1 MRIIRKPL
9 NHKLNK
15 NIFLPNEDAVYSYP
29 TLLIRDTVDT
39 PITPDNIRI
48 DRVRI
53 TTIKESLA
61 SGCLK
66 RLCEAI

>member
-1 MRIIRKPL
+1 MQYKVL
-9 NHKLNK
+9 NHTLIK
-15 NIFLPNEDAVYSYP
+15 NVFLPNEDAVYSYP
-29 TLLIRDTVDT
+29 TLLISDTVDT
-39 PITPDNIRI
+39 PITPDNMRI

-53 TTIKESLA
+53 TTIKASLA

>member
-1 MRIIRKPL
+1 MEENKIRASL
-9 NHKLNK
+9 VN
-15 NIFLPNEDAVYSYP
+15 LPKEEAVYSYP
-29 TLLIRDTVDT
+29 KLLIRETVDT
-39 PITPDNIRI
+39 PITPDNMRI
-48 DRVRI
+48 ASVNI